1 MQENKKYSLLKSHEK
16 KAITRRLKAQKE
28 PSFLGDAVLGGID
41 GCVTTF
47 AVAAGA
53 AGAGLPAFIVVI
65 MGFANLFA
73 DGFSMAASNFM
84 RAKSERDKVNQTM
97 LIEETHIKLI
107 PEGEREELRQ
117 IFEMKGFHDEVLEK
131 IVNTIS
137 SDKKLWINTMIS
149 EEYSLAIGGPS
160 PVKEAVVTFISF
172 LVVGFIPVIPFLFGA
187 LPLSLQFKL
196 SMMITTIT
204 FFLIGLIRGFVLQYK
219 VLQSGVLTLFTG
231 GGAALLAFLIGLFL
245 GSLNHN

>member
-1 MQENKKYSLLKSHEK
+1 VRDD
-16 KAITRRLKAQKE
+16 IRGR
-28 PSFLGDAVLGGID
+28 
-41 GCVTTF
+41 
-47 AVAAGA
+47 AGA
-53 AGAGLPAFIVVI
+53 AGAGLPAFVVVI

-84 RAKSERDKVNQTM
+84 RAKSERDKVDQTM

-117 IFEMKGFHDEVLEK
+117 IFEMKGFHGEVLEK
-131 IVNTIS
+131 IVHTIS

-149 EEYSLAIGGPS
+149 EEYNLPIDGLS
-160 PVKEAVVTFISF
+160 PLKEAVVTFVSF
-172 LVVGFIPVIPFLFGA
+172 LIVGFIPVIPFLFGA

-196 SMMITTIT
+196 SIMITSIT

-231 GGAALLAFLIGLFL
+231 GGAASLAFFIGLFL
-245 GSLNHN
+245 GSLIITDVSVGLY